1 MMLKIKGLGVF
12 KQSVAMSVKN
22 IFSNK
27 MRSFLTTLGIIIGV
41 MSVIALVTIV
51 QGVTDELMD
60 SFSDMGAG
68 VLSVTANGTS
78 LKRGLSE
85 NDMEG
90 IAELENVKGVSPTIS
105 FNTSAVRNGQ
115 VCEDVSVKG
124 KNEVYFTNN
133 DVIAYGRPLYSSDMN
148 GDVYVCVVD
157 TSFAEAVFPGENPV
171 GQMVNLGGRQYKIVG
186 LETDN
191 AGGLTSDML
200 QGSNGG
206 SVIVPYKNAMK
217 ASGLALVQSVE
228 VYIDDFEATEAVQ
241 ASLEKYLDKVF
252 NNNDGSYWIMNLSSL
267 LDTMDTMTS
276 LLTAL
281 LTGIAS
287 ISLLVG
293 GIGIMNMM
301 LVSVTERTKEIG
313 LRKALGAEPSRIQAQ
328 FLIEAIILSLAGG
341 FIGMLLGVGIS
352 VVAASLM
359 DMTFRL
365 SLSAIYLGVGFSAA
379 VGIIFGWTPA
389 RKASRLNPID
399 ALRSE

>member
-12 KQSVAMSVKN
+12 KQSIAMSVKN

-51 QGVTDELMD
+51 QGVTDELLD

-68 VLSVTANGTS
+68 VLSVTANGTA

-124 KNEVYFTNN
+124 KNEVYFRNN

-171 GQMVNLGGRQYKIVG
+171 GQMVNLGGRQYKVVG
-186 LETDN
+186 LETDD
-191 AGGLTSDML
+191 AGGLTSDMS
-200 QGSNGG
+200 QGSDGG

-217 ASGLALVQSVE
+217 AGGLALVQSVE
-228 VYIDDFEATEAVQ
+228 VYIDDVDATDAVQ
-241 ASLEKYLDKVF
+241 DSLENYLDKVF

-352 VVAASLM
+352 AVAASLM

-365 SLSAIYLGVGFSAA
+365 SLTAIYLGVGFSAA
-379 VGIIFGWTPA
+379 VGIIFGWAPA